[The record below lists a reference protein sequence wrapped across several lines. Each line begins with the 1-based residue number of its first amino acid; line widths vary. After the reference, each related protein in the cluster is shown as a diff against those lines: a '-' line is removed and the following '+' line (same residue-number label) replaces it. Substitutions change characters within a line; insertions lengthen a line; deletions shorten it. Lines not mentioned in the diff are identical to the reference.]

1 MQKKLYLNQK
11 FTKFINNKNFEFD
24 RSKILKVLS
33 SDLLEDAYKTI
44 SKWQKYQPTPLESL
58 NKLREELNLKN
69 IFYKDESKRFGLKSF
84 KALGGA
90 YAVEKM
96 TKGKKDVTV
105 STATAGNHGK
115 SVAWGAKNLG
125 LDCKIFIS
133 ENVSKTRAEEMRNLS
148 AEVIRVKGNY
158 DNSLNVC
165 KKESKKNN
173 WEIIQDVAWPD
184 YELVPKL
191 TMAGYSIMI
200 KEISVQ
206 TNEYITHIFLQ
217 AGVGGMAAGLIA
229 GVAEYF
235 KKVPKIII
243 VEPDNANCVMQS
255 IENNTPT
262 RVDIRKESIM
272 GGMSCGEVSIV
283 PWQILKNSVNNCI
296 SVSDK
301 FVALTV
307 AMLADKMLS
316 DVSIVGGECSTP
328 GVTSLISC
336 CNNEETRSALEINE
350 NSNILLIGCEGS
362 ADVELYKKLLNEGK
376 QLIELY
382 EKIK

>member
-1 MQKKLYLNQK
+1 MQKNLYLNQK
-11 FTKFINNKNFEFD
+11 FTKFINNENFEFD
-24 RSKILKVLS
+24 RSKILKILN

-58 NKLREELNLKN
+58 NKLSKELDLKN

-90 YAVEKM
+90 YAVEKI
-96 TKGKKDVTV
+96 TKGKKDVIV

-125 LDCKIFIS
+125 LNCKIFIS
-133 ENVSKTRAEEMRNLS
+133 ENVSETRAEEMRNLN

-158 DNSLNVC
+158 EDSLNFC
-165 KKESKKNN
+165 KEESKKNN
-173 WEIIQDVAWPD
+173 WEIIQDVAWPA

-191 TMAGYSIMI
+191 TMAGYSTII

-217 AGVGGMAAGLIA
+217 AGVGGMAAGLVA
-229 GVAEYF
+229 GVANYF

-243 VEPDNANCVMQS
+243 VEPENANCVMQS

-262 RVDIRKESIM
+262 SVDIKKESIM
-272 GGMSCGEVSIV
+272 GGMSCGEVSLV
-283 PWQILKNSVNNCI
+283 PWQILKNSVNNCV

-301 FVALTV
+301 FVSQTV
-307 AMLADKMLS
+307 AMLADKVVC
-316 DVSIVGGECSTP
+316 DISIEGGECSTP
-328 GVTSLISC
+328 GITSLISC
-336 CNNEETRSALEINE
+336 CNNDETKSALEINE

-362 ADVELYKKLLNEGK
+362 AD
-376 QLIELY
+376 IELY
-382 EKIK
+382 QKLLSEGKKLI

>member
-1 MQKKLYLNQK
+1 MHKNLYLNQK

-24 RSKILKVLS
+24 RSKILKILN

-58 NKLREELNLKN
+58 NKLSNELKLKN

-90 YAVEKM
+90 YAVEKIN
-96 TKGKKDVTV
+96 KGRKKITV
-105 STATAGNHGK
+105 SKATAGNNGK
-115 SVAWGAKNLG
+115 SVGWGAKNLG
-125 LDCKIFIS
+125 INCKIFIS
-133 ENVSKTRAEEMRNLS
+133 ENVSETRAEEMRNLN

-158 DNSLNVC
+158 EDSLNFC
-165 KKESKKNN
+165 KEESKKNN

-191 TMAGYSIMI
+191 TMAGYSTII

-217 AGVGGMAAGLIA
+217 AGVGGMAAGLVA
-229 GVAEYF
+229 GVANYF

-243 VEPDNANCVMQS
+243 VEPENANCVMQS

-262 RVDIRKESIM
+262 SVDIKKESIM
-272 GGMSCGEVSIV
+272 GGMSCGEVSLV
-283 PWQILKNSVNNCI
+283 PWQILKNSVNNCV

-301 FVALTV
+301 FVSQTV
-307 AMLADKMLS
+307 AMLADKVVC
-316 DVSIVGGECSTP
+316 DISIEGGECSTP
-328 GVTSLISC
+328 GITSLISC
-336 CNNEETRSALEINE
+336 CNNDETKSALEINE

-362 ADVELYKKLLNEGK
+362 ADVELYQKLLSEGKKL
-376 QLIELY
+376 I
-382 EKIK
+382 

>member
-1 MQKKLYLNQK
+1 MQKNLYLNQK
-11 FTKFINNKNFEFD
+11 FTKFINNENFEFD
-24 RSKILKVLS
+24 RSKILKILN

-44 SKWQKYQPTPLESL
+44 SKWLKYQPTPLESL
-58 NKLREELNLKN
+58 NKLSNELKLKN

-90 YAVEKM
+90 YAVEKI
-96 TKGKKDVTV
+96 TKGKKDVIV

-125 LDCKIFIS
+125 LNCKIFIS
-133 ENVSKTRAEEMRNLS
+133 KNVSETRAEEMRNLN

-158 DNSLNVC
+158 EDSLNFC
-165 KKESKKNN
+165 KEESKKNN

-191 TMAGYSIMI
+191 TMAGYSTII

-206 TNEYITHIFLQ
+206 TTEYITHIFLQ
-217 AGVGGMAAGLIA
+217 AGVGGMAAGLVA
-229 GVAEYF
+229 GVANYF

-243 VEPDNANCVMQS
+243 VEPENANCVMQS

-262 RVDIRKESIM
+262 SVDIKKESIM
-272 GGMSCGEVSIV
+272 GGMSCGEVSLV
-283 PWQILKNSVNNCI
+283 PWQILKNSVNNCV

-301 FVALTV
+301 FVSQTV
-307 AMLADKMLS
+307 AMLADKVLS
-316 DVSIVGGECSTP
+316 DISIEGGECSTP
-328 GVTSLISC
+328 GITSLISC
-336 CNNEETRSALEINE
+336 CNNEETKSDLEINE

-362 ADVELYKKLLNEGK
+362 AD
-376 QLIELY
+376 IELY
-382 EKIK
+382 QKLLSEGKKLI

>member
-1 MQKKLYLNQK
+1 MQKNLYLNQK

-24 RSKILKVLS
+24 RAKILKILN

-44 SKWQKYQPTPLESL
+44 SKWQKYKPTPLESL
-58 NKLREELNLKN
+58 NKLSKELELKN

-90 YAVEKM
+90 YAVEKI
-96 TKGKKDVTV
+96 TKGRKKITV

-125 LDCKIFIS
+125 LNCKIFIS
-133 ENVSKTRAEEMRNLS
+133 ENVSETRAEEMRNLN

-158 DNSLNVC
+158 EDSLNFC
-165 KKESKKNN
+165 KEESKKNN

-191 TMAGYSIMI
+191 TMAGYSTII

-206 TNEYITHIFLQ
+206 TDEYITHIFLQ
-217 AGVGGMAAGLIA
+217 AGVGGMAAGLVA
-229 GVAEYF
+229 GVANYF

-243 VEPDNANCVMQS
+243 VEPENANCVMQS

-262 RVDIRKESIM
+262 SVDIKKESIM
-272 GGMSCGEVSIV
+272 GGMSCGEVSLV
-283 PWQILKNSVNNCI
+283 PWQILKNSVNNCV

-301 FVALTV
+301 FVSQTV
-307 AMLADKMLS
+307 AMLADKVVC
-316 DVSIVGGECSTP
+316 DISIDGGECSTP
-328 GVTSLISC
+328 GITSLISC
-336 CNNEETRSALEINE
+336 CNNDETKSALEINE

-362 ADVELYKKLLNEGK
+362 AD
-376 QLIELY
+376 IELY
-382 EKIK
+382 QKLLSEGKKLI

>member
-1 MQKKLYLNQK
+1 MQKNLYLNQK

-24 RSKILKVLS
+24 RSKILKVLN

-44 SKWQKYQPTPLESL
+44 SKWQKYQPTPLENLS
-58 NKLREELNLKN
+58 KLSKKLGLKN

-90 YAVEKM
+90 YAVEKI
-96 TKGKKDVTV
+96 TKGRKDITV

-125 LDCKIFIS
+125 LNCKIFIS
-133 ENVSKTRAEEMRNLS
+133 QNVSETRAKEMRNLN

-158 DNSLNVC
+158 EDSLNVC

-191 TMAGYSIMI
+191 TMAGYSTII

-206 TNEYITHIFLQ
+206 TDEYITHIFLQ
-217 AGVGGMAAGLIA
+217 AGVGGMAAGLVA
-229 GVAEYF
+229 GVANYF

-243 VEPDNANCVMQS
+243 VEPENANCVMQS

-262 RVDIRKESIM
+262 SVDIKKESVM
-272 GGMSCGEVSIV
+272 GGMSCGEVSLV

-301 FVALTV
+301 FVSQTV
-307 AMLADKMLS
+307 AMLADKVLS
-316 DVSIVGGECSTP
+316 DISIEGGECSTP
-328 GVTSLISC
+328 GITSLISC
-336 CNNEETRSALEINE
+336 CNTEETKSALEIDR

-362 ADVELYKKLLNEGK
+362 TDIDLYQKLLSEGK
-376 QLIELY
+376 RLI
-382 EKIK
+382 

>member
-1 MQKKLYLNQK
+1 MQKNLYLNQK
-11 FTKFINNKNFEFD
+11 FTKFINNENFEFD
-24 RSKILKVLS
+24 RSKILKILN
-33 SDLLEDAYKTI
+33 SDFLEDAYKTI

-58 NKLREELNLKN
+58 NKLSKELGLKN

-90 YAVEKM
+90 YAVEKI
-96 TKGKKDVTV
+96 TKGKKDVIV

-125 LDCKIFIS
+125 LNCKIFIS
-133 ENVSKTRAEEMRNLS
+133 ENVSETRAEEMGNLN

-158 DNSLNVC
+158 EDSLNFC
-165 KKESKKNN
+165 KEESKKNN

-191 TMAGYSIMI
+191 TMAGYSTII

-217 AGVGGMAAGLIA
+217 AGVGGMAAGLVA
-229 GVAEYF
+229 GVAYYF
-235 KKVPKIII
+235 KKVPRIII
-243 VEPDNANCVMQS
+243 VEPENANCVMRS

-262 RVDIRKESIM
+262 SVDIKKESIM
-272 GGMSCGEVSIV
+272 GGISCGEVSLV

-301 FVALTV
+301 FVSQTV
-307 AMLADKMLS
+307 AMLADKVLS
-316 DVSIVGGECSTP
+316 DISIEGGECSTP
-328 GVTSLISC
+328 GITSLISC
-336 CNNEETRSALEINE
+336 CNNDETKSALEINE

-362 ADVELYKKLLNEGK
+362 AD
-376 QLIELY
+376 IELY
-382 EKIK
+382 QKLLSEGKKLI

>member
-1 MQKKLYLNQK
+1 MQKNLYLSQK
-11 FTKFINNKNFEFD
+11 FTKFINNENFEFD
-24 RSKILKVLS
+24 RLKILKTLD

-44 SKWQKYQPTPLESL
+44 SKWRKYQPTPLENL
-58 NKLREELNLKN
+58 NKLSKELNLKN

-90 YAVEKM
+90 YAVEKI
-96 TKGKKDVTV
+96 TKGRKDITV

-125 LDCKIFIS
+125 LNCKIFIS
-133 ENVSKTRAEEMRNLS
+133 ENVSETRAQEMRNLN
-148 AEVIRVKGNY
+148 AEVIRVEGNY
-158 DNSLNVC
+158 EDSLNFC
-165 KKESKKNN
+165 KEESKKNN

-191 TMAGYSIMI
+191 TMAGYSTII

-217 AGVGGMAAGLIA
+217 AGVGGMAAGLVA
-229 GVAEYF
+229 GVANYF

-243 VEPDNANCVMQS
+243 VEPENANCVMQS

-262 RVDIRKESIM
+262 SVDIKKESIM
-272 GGMSCGEVSIV
+272 GGMSCGEVSLV

-301 FVALTV
+301 FVSQTV
-307 AMLADKMLS
+307 AMLANKVLS
-316 DVSIVGGECSTP
+316 DISIEGGECSTP
-328 GVTSLISC
+328 GITSLISC
-336 CNNEETRSALEINE
+336 CNNEETKSALEINE

-362 ADVELYKKLLNEGK
+362 ADINLYQKLLSEGKKL
-376 QLIELY
+376 I
-382 EKIK
+382 